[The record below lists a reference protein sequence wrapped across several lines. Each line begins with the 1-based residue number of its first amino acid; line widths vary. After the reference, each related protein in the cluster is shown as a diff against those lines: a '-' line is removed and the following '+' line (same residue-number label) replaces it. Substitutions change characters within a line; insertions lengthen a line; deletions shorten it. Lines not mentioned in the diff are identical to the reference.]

1 MPYLSVE
8 CKLPDHISAKEDD
21 VPWIAYVK
29 PIITLEEVLNLSFKL
44 TECGQI
50 YKLYLNYCNK

>member
-8 CKLPDHISAKEDD
+8 CKLSDLNRVSDHISAKLYI
-21 VPWIAYVK
+21 VCMK

-44 TECGQI
+44 TECG
-50 YKLYLNYCNK
+50 

>member
-8 CKLPDHISAKEDD
+8 CKLSDLNRVSHHTSAKAD
-21 VPWIAYVK
+21 VLCIVCMK

-44 TECGQI
+44 TECG
-50 YKLYLNYCNK
+50 